1 MHIVLVKAQPPGE
14 TYDRNAPFT
23 SEDKRCLLL
32 GLPEVSSEDTAVH
45 GSTPPL
51 RICPPRPS
59 RSRGDWYQCSD
70 SSDGANDAA
79 SLSSLIVS
87 RDSVL
92 AMEFSYKV
100 GRPELIALDRSEEG
114 AIAVGGAD

>member
-14 TYDRNAPFT
+14 LHDRNAPLT
-23 SEDKRCLLL
+23 SEEKLCLLL

-59 RSRGDWYQCSD
+59 RSRGDWCQCSD
-70 SSDGANDAA
+70 SSDGAIDA
-79 SLSSLIVS
+79 SSLIVS
-87 RDSVL
+87 RDSAL

-100 GRPELIALDRSEEG
+100 GRLGLIVLDRSAEG
-114 AIAVGGAD
+114 AAAIGGAG